1 MKLIGR
7 KNLKKNKKFKNLTTS
22 INNIINTKY
31 KDFKLRNINIF
42 IVYGN

>member
-22 INNIINTKY
+22 INNIIKKY
-31 KDFKLRNINIF
+31 KI
-42 IVYGN
+42 